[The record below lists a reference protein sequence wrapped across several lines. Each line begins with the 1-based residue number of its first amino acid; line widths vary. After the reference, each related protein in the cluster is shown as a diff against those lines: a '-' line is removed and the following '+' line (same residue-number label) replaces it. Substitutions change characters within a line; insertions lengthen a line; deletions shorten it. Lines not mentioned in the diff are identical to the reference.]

1 MDVGDWDDSVRARLV
16 RVRDD
21 SVRARQVQVRDDSV
35 RTQLVRVL
43 AGAVGS
49 CR

>member
-21 SVRARQVQVRDDSV
+21 SVRS
-35 RTQLVRVL
+35 QLVRVL

>member
-16 RVRDD
+16 RVRDV
-21 SVRARQVQVRDDSV
+21 SL
-35 RTQLVRVL
+35 RTRLVRVL

-49 CR
+49 CQ